1 MEPHI
6 RKLYPKV
13 KKIFWTFNVIR
24 GGDKFGDQ
32 PRALGGPHLDYFQ
45 NITFRR
51 EYHTENPP
59 FDVCK
64 CTKQVIAQYQ

>member
-45 NITFRR
+45 NITFRK
-51 EYHTENPP
+51 EYHAENPP

-64 CTKQVIAQYQ
+64 CKS

>member
-51 EYHTENPP
+51 EYHAENPP
-59 FDVCK
+59 FDLCK
-64 CTKQVIAQYQ
+64 CKS